1 VVPTSLVSVTTFL
14 LLLLPGII
22 LELLRQQSRPGR
34 ADSVFVET
42 ARVLLGGAAIT
53 GVTLMLLGGIRTI
66 TPAVLAD
73 PRGLLVK
80 PHYVADHLWLTGW
93 TVALFLLISLTMS
106 ALCYAIAPA
115 PGLTGRIHMES
126 AWVATFSRL
135 PQRLHGQIIRTQLQV
150 ELDDG
155 STYLGIRDAYSAEAA
170 MADRELVLA
179 APLHIRPANGQ
190 FVPLEEGWQRII
202 IPASQIRTIMVRF
215 IGGTPSPMPTTPP
228 RGRRIL
234 RFFTE
239 LTTDPKRLSIALAV
253 EVAVPVI
260 IGLAIG

>member
-22 LELLRQQSRPGR
+22 LELLRQRSHPGR

-53 GVTLMLLGGIRTI
+53 GVTLVLLGGIRTVA
-66 TPAVLAD
+66 PAVLAD

-93 TVALFLLISLTMS
+93 TVALFLLISLTVS
-106 ALCYAIAPA
+106 ALCCAIAPA

-126 AWVATFSRL
+126 AWVTTFSRL
-135 PQRLHGQIIRTQLQV
+135 PQRLHGQTIHTQLQV

-155 STYLGIRDAYSAEAA
+155 SAYLGIRDAYSAEAA

-179 APLHIRPANGQ
+179 TPLHVRPADGQ
-190 FVPLEEGWQRII
+190 FVRLEEGWQRII

-215 IGGTPSPMPTTPP
+215 IGGTPSPTPATPP

-234 RFFTE
+234 RFFAE
-239 LTTDPKRLSIALAV
+239 LTTDSGRLSIALAL
-253 EVAVPVI
+253 EIAVPVI